1 MISNNEGLLNLM
13 TYKRQENRQ
22 YSPITSKEIEVLALL
37 AIGLSN
43 ELIAEKLGVSEK
55 TIDNLLASI
64 KVKTRLTNRI
74 LLAFYA
80 YGKGYV
86 SEAAIKSAMR
96 AHREEKKP

>member
-1 MISNNEGLLNLM
+1 MPYESI
-13 TYKRQENRQ
+13 KHHQQ
-22 YSPITSKEIEVLALL
+22 SPITAREIEVLALL
-37 AIGLSN
+37 AIGLNN
-43 ELIAEKLGVSEK
+43 EQIAEKLGISEK

-64 KVKTRLTNRI
+64 KLKTRLTNRV
-74 LLAFYA
+74 LLAFYS